1 MKLDKKTLKKL
12 IVETLQEA
20 EPEQYDPD
28 AFQPYSDESRG
39 SSKEDF
45 GAEPKDLNYPED
57 DIAGYFR
64 QVGDEIRQRIEA
76 YEQMPKAKITVRSEE
91 DLRAALNE
99 MDRVKK
105 ELEDIKKV
113 LQDLEKRD
121 LQSYNDTDTE

>member
-1 MKLDKKTLKKL
+1 MKLNKQILKSL
-12 IVETLQEA
+12 IMESLQEMGDPRDEMTGTGHDDVRA
-20 EPEQYDPD
+20 GMESEPRP
-28 AFQPYSDESRG
+28 
-39 SSKEDF
+39 EDL
-45 GAEPKDLNYPED
+45 GMPPD

-91 DLRAALNE
+91 DLKAALDE

-121 LQSYNDTDTE
+121 LQSFNDTDRE